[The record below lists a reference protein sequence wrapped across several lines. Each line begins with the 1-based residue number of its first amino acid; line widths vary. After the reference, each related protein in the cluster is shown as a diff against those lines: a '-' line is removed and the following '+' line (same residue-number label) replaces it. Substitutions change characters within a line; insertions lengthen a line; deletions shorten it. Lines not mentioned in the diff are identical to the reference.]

1 VAFALPE
8 NLAREGLSLRAARES
23 DRAFQRALFAAA
35 RPDAPFLAAW
45 PAEQREPFL
54 DSQFHFQSVHYAQHH
69 AGADFLILEQGG
81 APIGRLILDRTGRD
95 WCVVDIA
102 LVPQTRG
109 QGIGTKVLR
118 AVQDAVGAAG
128 AAGIELSVEIMNGG
142 AHALYARLGFVAG
155 EDPDNGAHIPM
166 RWAADAPARGR

>member
-1 VAFALPE
+1 VAFALPGS
-8 NLAREGLSLRAARES
+8 LAREGFFLRPASES
-23 DRAFQRALFAAA
+23 DRAFQRALFGTA
-35 RPDAPFLAAW
+35 RPDAQFLAAW

-54 DSQFHFQSVHYAQHH
+54 DSQFHFQSIHYAQHH

-81 APIGRLILDRTGRD
+81 VAIGRLILDRTGRD

-102 LVPQTRG
+102 LAPQTRG
-109 QGIGTKVLR
+109 QGIGTKVLL
-118 AVQDAVGAAG
+118 AVQDAARAAG

-142 AHALYARLGFVAG
+142 AYALYARLGFVAG

-166 RWAADAPARGR
+166 RWRADALGGTR